1 MNAKHILP
9 IVIIA
14 SLFFIVSTRTETED
28 ENVIVR
34 LAKGAIKGRSRTSAN
49 GSIYYSFQDIPYAA
63 PPIGKN
69 RFQVPKSPEAWEG
82 ILDATDNTKA
92 CIGAIPD
99 NNTSLNIN
107 QTEDCLYLNVY
118 TPVNAYRRN
127 KSTVGAI
134 DQLIKHV
141 LEILENK
148 QQTLG
153 LFFDLSK
160 AFDLVDHDILLH
172 KLQFYGIRGPALNWV
187 RSYLT
192 GRNQL
197 VCVNGI
203 NSVSKCIVRGV
214 PQGSVLGPLLFLVFI
229 NDFPKFCSI
238 ASIIIIFAD
247 DTNILVSAE
256 TMSEVI
262 VNADE
267 VTDQIEEWCST
278 NGLLLNSAKSQMLN
292 FVTKNITIDKSYL
305 VRLNNETLH
314 QINFISSL
322 PVFIFIH
329 GGAFI
334 TGYGGYYIYGPKH
347 IMDHNIV
354 VVTLNYRLGVFGFL
368 ATSDGVI
375 PGNLGLK
382 DQHFAMKW
390 VQENIHIFGGDPNK
404 VTIGGQSAGAISSSY
419 HMISKKSGGLF
430 QNVILQSG
438 AAINTI
444 GFQENPDKY
453 AFKLGNILNNSL
465 DVMDS
470 KNLLALLM
478 NTTTDEILAAAAQ
491 IPFDGNVDYV
501 VLKELIWCPIIESS
515 NLPDAYISEP
525 MYDNLQNGEF
535 KNVSILIGFT
545 DEEALSFLPGIP
557 LEEIAQL
564 FDSDP
569 SLMVNDKLHLDAH
582 NRSIVGN
589 EIWKLYTENTPFARD
604 LGALVRFA
612 SDSLITRGVIR
623 HADITS
629 RYVPTYLYQYS
640 YGGDRQKKKFPDTG
654 NVGHSYE
661 MVYIWD
667 VTGFPDVT
675 EFDNVMRQR
684 TLKLW
689 TNFIKY
695 QNPTPEDD
703 SLLQHMIW
711 PKLEPD
717 TSIYLNINNTFSFGS
732 NPRKYNEVKNIFD
745 EYITSPLAT
754 Y

>member
-34 LAKGAIKGRSRTSAN
+34 LPKGAIKGRSRTSAN

-63 PPIGKN
+63 PPIGQN

-118 TPVNAYRRN
+118 TPVNPDN
-127 KSTVGAI
+127 
-134 DQLIKHV
+134 
-141 LEILENK
+141 
-148 QQTLG
+148 
-153 LFFDLSK
+153 
-160 AFDLVDHDILLH
+160 
-172 KLQFYGIRGPALNWV
+172 
-187 RSYLT
+187 
-192 GRNQL
+192 
-197 VCVNGI
+197 
-203 NSVSKCIVRGV
+203 
-214 PQGSVLGPLLFLVFI
+214 
-229 NDFPKFCSI
+229 
-238 ASIIIIFAD
+238 
-247 DTNILVSAE
+247 
-256 TMSEVI
+256 
-262 VNADE
+262 
-267 VTDQIEEWCST
+267 
-278 NGLLLNSAKSQMLN
+278 
-292 FVTKNITIDKSYL
+292 
-305 VRLNNETLH
+305 
-314 QINFISSL
+314 ISSL

-334 TGYGGYYIYGPKH
+334 TGYGGYYIYEPKH

-438 AAINTI
+438 AAIDTI